1 MSLTKKKKFLLKWAA
16 PASFLVLGI
25 ALATPIVVVSQQ
37 NNEKLVKSSENIV
50 PSFLSD
56 ESKLNSLKYNPKKY
70 DLNFF
75 NEKIINNRFLRN
87 EVFVFNGA
95 NFIVEAKKAYWKDS
109 NGVCYYVDKAT
120 ILEDGSAI
128 ELNIYKYKKG
138 AIQIKYS
145 EKISIPTN
153 YFVSEEQSLKNFL
166 ASSAKKLNEIFA
178 DKEEILTL
186 KAEGFTNIEEL
197 TNANEIKLVENN
209 ENADNYIKSYHKPN
223 NDTYYAL
230 EWDDFFYNSFVNFS
244 IPFSSGSQK
253 LVWNSTDI
261 FDQTTGE
268 FNKNSTL
275 FRLFK
280 EVIYRGGWISE
291 SNLPELTDEEKEG
304 LTTEDQIIDRRIQK
318 LIFNPEIQPHATVK
332 NGNKINKI
340 PILNQAVLVEV
351 SLKNQTTYIVVWT
364 NLFPISDFIIEEATE
379 LKFKANM
386 KDGKLLTSDQ
396 IQDKNN
402 WGYIVPI
409 EKPKNGL
416 VYEITKISF
425 AENDTY
431 KVNPIVDIKISHP
444 RLQVTKEYQTT
455 IISGFQSN
463 AYQEL
468 DSKITA
474 ILNNNSSTTANQ
486 PLKPL
491 VDATNITF
499 KANVTAEQ
507 VRQNITNYESLAT
520 LLNISITGLD
530 NANAKYT
537 IDQAIIDGT
546 KIFIQFKISSI
557 NDPNNFWKY
566 NNVVQT
572 ISKTIDLPTTS
583 NGGSNQTPA
592 APTNLLE
599 NS

>member
-75 NEKIINNRFLRN
+75 NEKIINNPFLRN

-95 NFIVEAKKAYWKDS
+95 NLIVEEKKAYWKDS

-120 ILEDGSAI
+120 ILDANTI

-145 EKISIPTN
+145 EKISIPAN

-166 ASSAKKLNEIFA
+166 ALSAKKLNEIFA
-178 DKEEILTL
+178 NKDEILTL

-209 ENADNYIKSYHKPN
+209 DNANNYIKSYHKPN

-230 EWDDFFYNSFVNFS
+230 EWDDFFYSSFVNFS

-253 LVWNSTDI
+253 LVWNSNDI

-304 LTTEDQIIDRRIQK
+304 LTTEDQIIDRQIQK
-318 LIFNPEIQPHATVK
+318 LIFNPEIQPYANVL

-444 RLQVTKEYQTT
+444 RLQITKEYQTT

-474 ILNNNSSTTANQ
+474 ILNNNGSTTVNQ

-520 LLNISITGLD
+520 LLNISITGLE

-572 ISKTIDLPTTS
+572 ISKTIDLPATS
-583 NGGSNQTPA
+583 NGGGNQTPVT
-592 APTNLLE
+592 PTNLLE

>member
-16 PASFLVLGI
+16 PASLLVLGI

-75 NEKIINNRFLRN
+75 NEKIINNPFLRN

-95 NFIVEAKKAYWKDS
+95 NLIVEEKKAYWKDS

-120 ILEDGSAI
+120 ILDANTI

-145 EKISIPTN
+145 EKISIPAN

-209 ENADNYIKSYHKPN
+209 DNANNYIKSYHKPN

-318 LIFNPEIQPHATVK
+318 LIFNPEIQPYATVK

-340 PILNQAVLVEV
+340 PILNQAVLLEV

-444 RLQVTKEYQTT
+444 RLQVTKQYQTT

-474 ILNNNSSTTANQ
+474 ILNNNGSTTANQ

-491 VDATNITF
+491 LDQTNITF
-499 KANVTAEQ
+499 KTNVTAEQ

-520 LLNISITGLD
+520 LLNISITALE

-572 ISKTIDLPTTS
+572 ISKTIDLPTAS
-583 NGGSNQTPA
+583 NGGNQNPVT
-592 APTNLLE
+592 PTNLLE

>member
-75 NEKIINNRFLRN
+75 NEKIINNPFLRN
-87 EVFVFNGA
+87 EVFVFNDA
-95 NFIVEAKKAYWKDS
+95 NLIVEEKKVYWKDS

-120 ILEDGSAI
+120 ILDANTI

-145 EKISIPTN
+145 EKISIPAN
-153 YFVSEEQSLKNFL
+153 YFVNEEQSLKNFL

-468 DSKITA
+468 DSKITT
-474 ILNNNSSTTANQ
+474 ILNNNGSTTANQ

-491 VDATNITF
+491 LDQTSITF
-499 KANVTAEQ
+499 KTNVTAEQ

-520 LLNISITGLD
+520 LLNISITGLE

-572 ISKTIDLPTTS
+572 ISQTINLPAAS
-583 NGGSNQTPA
+583 NGGSNQTPVT
-592 APTNLLE
+592 PTNLLE

>member
-75 NEKIINNRFLRN
+75 NEKIINNPFLRN

-95 NFIVEAKKAYWKDS
+95 NFIVEEKKAYWKDS

-120 ILEDGSAI
+120 ILDANTI

-145 EKISIPTN
+145 EKISIPAN

-291 SNLPELTDEEKEG
+291 SNLPELTDEEKKG
-304 LTTEDQIIDRRIQK
+304 LTTEDQIIDRQIQK

-340 PILNQAVLVEV
+340 PILNQAVLLEV

-364 NLFPISDFIIEEATE
+364 NLFPVSDFIIEEATE

-396 IQDKNN
+396 IQEKNN

-474 ILNNNSSTTANQ
+474 ILNNNSSTT
-486 PLKPL
+486 
-491 VDATNITF
+491 
-499 KANVTAEQ
+499 
-507 VRQNITNYESLAT
+507 
-520 LLNISITGLD
+520 
-530 NANAKYT
+530 
-537 IDQAIIDGT
+537 
-546 KIFIQFKISSI
+546 
-557 NDPNNFWKY
+557 
-566 NNVVQT
+566 
-572 ISKTIDLPTTS
+572 
-583 NGGSNQTPA
+583 
-592 APTNLLE
+592 
-599 NS
+599 

>member
-75 NEKIINNRFLRN
+75 NEKIINNPFLRN
-87 EVFVFNGA
+87 EVFVFNDA
-95 NFIVEAKKAYWKDS
+95 NFIVEEKKAYWKDS

-120 ILEDGSAI
+120 ILDANTI

-145 EKISIPTN
+145 EKISIPAN
-153 YFVSEEQSLKNFL
+153 YFVNEEQSLKNFL

-209 ENADNYIKSYHKPN
+209 DNADNYIKSYHKPN

-280 EVIYRGGWISE
+280 EVIYRGGWITE
-291 SNLPELTDEEKEG
+291 SNLPELTDEEKKG

-364 NLFPISDFIIEEATE
+364 NLFPVSDFIIEEATE

-444 RLQVTKEYQTT
+444 RLQVTKTYQTT

-468 DSKITA
+468 DSKITT
-474 ILNNNSSTTANQ
+474 ILNNNGSTTANQ

-491 VDATNITF
+491 LDQTSITF
-499 KANVTAEQ
+499 KTNVTAEQ
-507 VRQNITNYESLAT
+507 VRQNITNYESLAI
-520 LLNISITGLD
+520 LLNISITGLE

-572 ISKTIDLPTTS
+572 ISKTIDLPAAST
-583 NGGSNQTPA
+583 GGSNQNPVT
-592 APTNLLE
+592 PTNLLE

>member
-75 NEKIINNRFLRN
+75 NEKIINNPFLRN

-95 NFIVEAKKAYWKDS
+95 NLIVEEKKAYWKDS

-120 ILEDGSAI
+120 ILDANTI
-128 ELNIYKYKKG
+128 ELTIYKYKKG

-145 EKISIPTN
+145 EKISIPAN

-209 ENADNYIKSYHKPN
+209 DNANNYIKSYHKPN

-318 LIFNPEIQPHATVK
+318 LIFNPEIQPYATVK

-340 PILNQAVLVEV
+340 PILNQAVLLEV

-444 RLQVTKEYQTT
+444 RLQVTKQYQTT

-474 ILNNNSSTTANQ
+474 ILNNNGSTTANQ

-491 VDATNITF
+491 LDQTNITF
-499 KANVTAEQ
+499 KTNVTAEQ

-520 LLNISITGLD
+520 LLNISITGLE

-572 ISKTIDLPTTS
+572 ISKTIDLPTAS
-583 NGGSNQTPA
+583 NGGNQNPVT
-592 APTNLLE
+592 PTNLLE

>member
-1 MSLTKKKKFLLKWAA
+1 
-16 PASFLVLGI
+16 
-25 ALATPIVVVSQQ
+25 
-37 NNEKLVKSSENIV
+37 
-50 PSFLSD
+50 
-56 ESKLNSLKYNPKKY
+56 
-70 DLNFF
+70 
-75 NEKIINNRFLRN
+75 
-87 EVFVFNGA
+87 
-95 NFIVEAKKAYWKDS
+95 
-109 NGVCYYVDKAT
+109 
-120 ILEDGSAI
+120 
-128 ELNIYKYKKG
+128 
-138 AIQIKYS
+138 
-145 EKISIPTN
+145 
-153 YFVSEEQSLKNFL
+153 
-166 ASSAKKLNEIFA
+166 
-178 DKEEILTL
+178 
-186 KAEGFTNIEEL
+186 
-197 TNANEIKLVENN
+197 
-209 ENADNYIKSYHKPN
+209 
-223 NDTYYAL
+223 
-230 EWDDFFYNSFVNFS
+230 
-244 IPFSSGSQK
+244 
-253 LVWNSTDI
+253 
-261 FDQTTGE
+261 
-268 FNKNSTL
+268 
-275 FRLFK
+275 
-280 EVIYRGGWISE
+280 
-291 SNLPELTDEEKEG
+291 
-304 LTTEDQIIDRRIQK
+304 
-318 LIFNPEIQPHATVK
+318 
-332 NGNKINKI
+332 

-351 SLKNQTTYIVVWT
+351 NLKNQTTYIVVWT

-468 DSKITA
+468 DSKITT
-474 ILNNNSSTTANQ
+474 ILNNNGSTTANQ

-491 VDATNITF
+491 LDQTSITF
-499 KANVTAEQ
+499 KTNVTAEQ

-572 ISKTIDLPTTS
+572 ISKTIDLPAAS
-583 NGGSNQTPA
+583 NGGNNQNPA
-592 APTNLLE
+592 TPTNLLNE

>member
-75 NEKIINNRFLRN
+75 NEKIINNPFLRN

-95 NFIVEAKKAYWKDS
+95 NLIVEEKKAYWKDS

-120 ILEDGSAI
+120 ILDANTI
-128 ELNIYKYKKG
+128 ELTIYKYKKG

-145 EKISIPTN
+145 EKISIPAN

-209 ENADNYIKSYHKPN
+209 DNANNYIKSYHKPN
-223 NDTYYAL
+223 NDTYFAL

-318 LIFNPEIQPHATVK
+318 LIFNPEIQPYATVL

-444 RLQVTKEYQTT
+444 RLQVTKQYQTT

-474 ILNNNSSTTANQ
+474 ILNGSTTANQ

-491 VDATNITF
+491 LDQTNITF
-499 KANVTAEQ
+499 KDNVTAEQ

-520 LLNISITGLD
+520 LLNISITGLE

-583 NGGSNQTPA
+583 NGGSNQTPVT
-592 APTNLLE
+592 PTNLLE

>member
-75 NEKIINNRFLRN
+75 NEKIINDPFLRN

-95 NFIVEAKKAYWKDS
+95 NFIVEEKKAYWKDS

-120 ILEDGSAI
+120 ILDANTI

-145 EKISIPTN
+145 EKISIPAN

-304 LTTEDQIIDRRIQK
+304 LTTEDQIIDRQIQK
-318 LIFNPEIQPHATVK
+318 LIFNPEIQPYATVK

-351 SLKNQTTYIVVWT
+351 NLKNQTTYIVVWT
-364 NLFPISDFIIEEATE
+364 NLFPVSDFIIEEATE

-444 RLQVTKEYQTT
+444 RLQVTKAYQTT

-491 VDATNITF
+491 LDQTNITF
-499 KANVTAEQ
+499 KTNVTAEQ

-520 LLNISITGLD
+520 LLNISITGLE

-572 ISKTIDLPTTS
+572 ISKTIELPTAS

>member
-25 ALATPIVVVSQQ
+25 ALATPIVVISQQ
-37 NNEKLVKSSENIV
+37 SNEKLVKSSENIV

-75 NEKIINNRFLRN
+75 NEKIINDPFLRN

-95 NFIVEAKKAYWKDS
+95 NFIVEEKKAYWKDS

-120 ILEDGSAI
+120 ILDANTI

-145 EKISIPTN
+145 EKISIPAN

-304 LTTEDQIIDRRIQK
+304 LTTEDQIIDRQIQK
-318 LIFNPEIQPHATVK
+318 LIFNPEIQPYATVK

-340 PILNQAVLVEV
+340 PILNQAVLLEV

-364 NLFPISDFIIEEATE
+364 NLFPVSDFIIEEATE

-491 VDATNITF
+491 LDQTNITF
-499 KANVTAEQ
+499 KTNVTAEQ

-520 LLNISITGLD
+520 LLNISITGLE

-572 ISKTIDLPTTS
+572 ISKTIELPTAS

>member
-75 NEKIINNRFLRN
+75 NEKIINDPFLRN

-95 NFIVEAKKAYWKDS
+95 NFIVEEKKAYWKDS

-120 ILEDGSAI
+120 ILDANTI

-145 EKISIPTN
+145 EKISIPAN
-153 YFVSEEQSLKNFL
+153 YFVNEEQSLKNFL

-304 LTTEDQIIDRRIQK
+304 LTTEDQIIDRQIQK
-318 LIFNPEIQPHATVK
+318 LIFNPEIQPYATVK

-351 SLKNQTTYIVVWT
+351 NLKNQTTYIVVWT
-364 NLFPISDFIIEEATE
+364 NLFPVSDFIIEEATE

-444 RLQVTKEYQTT
+444 RLQVTKAYQTT

-491 VDATNITF
+491 LDQTNITF
-499 KANVTAEQ
+499 KTNVTAEQ

-520 LLNISITGLD
+520 LLNISITGLE

-572 ISKTIDLPTTS
+572 ISKTIELPTAS

>member
-25 ALATPIVVVSQQ
+25 ALATPIVVISQQ
-37 NNEKLVKSSENIV
+37 SNEKLVKSSENIV

-75 NEKIINNRFLRN
+75 NEKIINDPFLRN

-95 NFIVEAKKAYWKDS
+95 KFIVEAKKAYWKDS

-128 ELNIYKYKKG
+128 ELDIYKYKKG

-145 EKISIPTN
+145 EKVTIPAN
-153 YFVSEEQSLKNFL
+153 YFVNEEQSLKNFL

-280 EVIYRGGWISE
+280 EVIYKYDLISE
-291 SNLPELTDEEKEG
+291 SNLPELTDEEKKG
-304 LTTEDQIIDRRIQK
+304 LTTDQIIDRRIQK

-351 SLKNQTTYIVVWT
+351 NLKNQTTYIVVWT

-468 DSKITA
+468 DSKITT
-474 ILNNNSSTTANQ
+474 ILNNNGSTTANQ

-491 VDATNITF
+491 LDQTSITF
-499 KANVTAEQ
+499 KTNATAEQ

-572 ISKTIDLPTTS
+572 ISKTIDLPAAS
-583 NGGSNQTPA
+583 NGGSNQNPVT
-592 APTNLLE
+592 PTNLLE

>member
-95 NFIVEAKKAYWKDS
+95 NLIVEAKKAYWKDS

-120 ILEDGSAI
+120 ILDANTI

-145 EKISIPTN
+145 EKISIPAN

-291 SNLPELTDEEKEG
+291 SNLPELTDEEKKG

-318 LIFNPEIQPHATVK
+318 LIFNPEIQPYATVK

-351 SLKNQTTYIVVWT
+351 NLKNQTTYIVVWT
-364 NLFPISDFIIEEATE
+364 NLFPVSDFIIEEATE

-520 LLNISITGLD
+520 LLNISITGLE

-566 NNVVQT
+566 NNVIQT
-572 ISKTIDLPTTS
+572 ISQTINLPTAS
-583 NGGSNQTPA
+583 NGGNNQNPVT
-592 APTNLLE
+592 PTNLLE